1 MIKFVIPIFL
11 LLVLYFPINSYSQN
25 TESDEFSGM
34 TFSGNTTGVIKKDL
48 PLNPNQFWY
57 FLLLSFIII
66 LGITIIVERLI
77 KQNNDK
83 RKRKINFIDL
93 IKDGDYYPSLPRFQ
107 FLIWTFVISF
117 VYLSIYLIRI
127 FSGEFDA
134 PAFDNNLLILLGIS
148 ILSPILGNVI
158 SGYKYTTHVSET
170 PDDGDD
176 PMEIER
182 KSFKTMLF
190 ENGKPALFRYQMFLW
205 TFIGVTIFLSLF
217 AAGISE
223 YIHKYQEC
231 ISIVQCITIDA
242 LAMPKIDTMLVTLMG
257 LSQSG
262 YLGGKIVA
270 RTPARITKMFPG
282 TKNKFIILGLNFGER
297 NEISSGTILIN
308 NKVVAGH
315 TDNEVKWFDTKIE
328 FPIEGEE
335 YKNKSFKL
343 GIIIDDVIF
352 LEQDYIFK
360 DRERNI

>member
-1 MIKFVIPIFL
+1 MILIFL
-11 LLVLYFPINSYSQN
+11 LLVSFLFPLNAYCQNS
-25 TESDEFSGM
+25 EEFSEM
-34 TFSGNTTGVIKKDL
+34 TISGNTTGVIKKDL

-57 FLLLSFIII
+57 FLSLSFIII
-66 LGITIIVERLI
+66 LGITIIVAILI
-77 KQNNDK
+77 KQIKKTRTDDK
-83 RKRKINFIDL
+83 RKRKIKFIDL
-93 IKDGDYYPSLPRFQ
+93 IRDGDYYPSLPRFQ

-148 ILSPILGNVI
+148 IVSPILGNVI
-158 SGYKYTTHVSET
+158 SGYKYTNHVSET
-170 PDDGDD
+170 QDDNDD
-176 PMEIER
+176 ATEIER

-223 YIHKYQEC
+223 YIHKYEEC
-231 ISIVQCITIDA
+231 ISIVKCITINA

-270 RTPARITKMFPG
+270 RTPVRITKMFPG
-282 TKNKFIILGLNFGER
+282 TNNKFIILGLNFGER

-308 NKVVAGH
+308 NKVIAGH

-328 FPIEGEE
+328 FPISVE

-360 DRERNI
+360 NDESSI